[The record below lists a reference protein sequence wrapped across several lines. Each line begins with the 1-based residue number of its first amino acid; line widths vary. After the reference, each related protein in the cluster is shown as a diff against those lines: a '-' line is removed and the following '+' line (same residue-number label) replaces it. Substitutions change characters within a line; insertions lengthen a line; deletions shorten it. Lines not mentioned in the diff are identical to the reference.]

1 MENRIRSDYTK
12 SLHDLQDGL
21 LILGSMVEKAI
32 HKSMQSLKDRDL
44 QLAQTVIAEDDLI
57 DQKRFELENTAVTLL
72 ATQSPM
78 AADLRLIISALHIAV
93 ELERMGDYAEG
104 IARISQT
111 IGAQP
116 TLKPLI
122 DLPKMTELA
131 TTMLHKSL
139 TAYTNRDTELAI
151 DVCKSDDAVDSLYS
165 DVYHELVGIMIEDPD
180 TVQRATYLLWVSH
193 DVERIADRATNIA
206 ERVIYLVTGELSE
219 IDISTY

>member
-1 MENRIRSDYTK
+1 MRSDYSK
-12 SLHDLQDGL
+12 NLQALQDGL
-21 LILGSMVEKAI
+21 LILGSMVDKAI
-32 HKSMQSLKDRDL
+32 HKSIQSLKDRNL
-44 QLAQTVIAEDDLI
+44 QLAQTVIDEDDLI
-57 DQKRFELENTAVTLL
+57 DQKRFELENSAVTLL

-111 IGAQP
+111 IGEQP

-122 DLPKMTELA
+122 DLPKMTDLA
-131 TTMLHKSL
+131 TAMLRKSL
-139 TAYTNRDTELAI
+139 LAYTSRDMDLAI
-151 DVCKSDDAVDSLYS
+151 EVCKSDDAVDSLYE
-165 DVYHELVGIMIEDPD
+165 DVYHELVGFMIKDPD

-206 ERVIYLVTGELSE
+206 ERVIYLITGELSE

>member
-1 MENRIRSDYTK
+1 MVGSIRSDYNK
-12 SLHDLQDGL
+12 SLQDLQDGL

-44 QLAQTVIAEDDLI
+44 ELAQIVIDEDDLI
-57 DQKRFELENTAVTLL
+57 DQKRFELENSIVTLL
-72 ATQSPM
+72 ATQQPI
-78 AADLRLIISALHIAV
+78 AADLRIIISALHIAV

-111 IGAQP
+111 IGEQS

-131 TTMLHKSL
+131 NEMLRKSL
-139 TAYTNRDTELAI
+139 TAYTNRDKDLAI
-151 DVCKSDDAVDSLYS
+151 EVCKSDDAVDSLYE
-165 DVYHELVGIMIEDPD
+165 DVYHELLEFMIKDPA
-180 TVQRATYLLWVSH
+180 TVQSATYLLWVSH

-219 IDISTY
+219 IDISSL

>member
-1 MENRIRSDYTK
+1 MENRMRSDYSK
-12 SLHDLQDGL
+12 NLQALQDGL
-21 LILGSMVEKAI
+21 LTLGSMVDKAI
-32 HKSMQSLKDRDL
+32 HKSIQSLKDRNL
-44 QLAQTVIAEDDLI
+44 QLAQTVIDEDDLI
-57 DQKRFELENTAVTLL
+57 DQKRFELENSAVTLL

-78 AADLRLIISALHIAV
+78 AADLRFIISALHIAV

-111 IGAQP
+111 IGEQP

-122 DLPKMTELA
+122 DLPKMTDLA
-131 TTMLHKSL
+131 TAMLRKSL
-139 TAYTNRDTELAI
+139 LAYTSRDMDLAI
-151 DVCKSDDAVDSLYS
+151 EVCKSDDAVDSLYE
-165 DVYHELVGIMIEDPD
+165 DVYHELVGFMIKDPD

-206 ERVIYLVTGELSE
+206 ERVIYLITGELSE

>member
-1 MENRIRSDYTK
+1 MVGSIRSDYNK
-12 SLHDLQDGL
+12 SLQDLQDGL

-44 QLAQTVIAEDDLI
+44 ELAQIVIDEDDLI
-57 DQKRFELENTAVTLL
+57 DQKRFELENSIVTLL
-72 ATQSPM
+72 ATQQPI
-78 AADLRLIISALHIAV
+78 AADLRIIISALHIAV

-111 IGAQP
+111 IGEQS

-131 TTMLHKSL
+131 NEMLRKSL
-139 TAYTNRDTELAI
+139 TAYTNRDKDLAI
-151 DVCKSDDAVDSLYS
+151 EVCKSDDAVDSLYA
-165 DVYHELVGIMIEDPD
+165 DVYHELLEFMIKDPE

-219 IDISTY
+219 IDISSL

>member
-1 MENRIRSDYTK
+1 MVGNIRSDYNK
-12 SLHDLQDGL
+12 SLQDLQDGL

-44 QLAQTVIAEDDLI
+44 ELAQIVIDEDDLI
-57 DQKRFELENTAVTLL
+57 DQKRFELENSIVTLL
-72 ATQSPM
+72 ATQQPI
-78 AADLRLIISALHIAV
+78 AADLRIIISALHIAV

-111 IGAQP
+111 IGEQS

-131 TTMLHKSL
+131 NEMLRKSL
-139 TAYTNRDTELAI
+139 TAYTNRDKDLAI
-151 DVCKSDDAVDSLYS
+151 EVCKSDDAVDSLYE
-165 DVYHELVGIMIEDPD
+165 DVYHELLEFMIKDPE

-219 IDISTY
+219 IDISSL

>member
-1 MENRIRSDYTK
+1 MENRMRSDYSK
-12 SLHDLQDGL
+12 NLQALQDGL
-21 LILGSMVEKAI
+21 LTLGSMVDKAI
-32 HKSMQSLKDRDL
+32 HKSIQSLKDRNL
-44 QLAQTVIAEDDLI
+44 QLAQTVIDEDDLI
-57 DQKRFELENTAVTLL
+57 DQKRFELENSAVTLL

-111 IGAQP
+111 IGEQP

-122 DLPKMTELA
+122 DLPKMTDLA
-131 TTMLHKSL
+131 TAMLRKSL
-139 TAYTNRDTELAI
+139 LAYTSRDMDLAI
-151 DVCKSDDAVDSLYS
+151 EVCKSDDAVDSLYE
-165 DVYHELVGIMIEDPD
+165 DVYHELVGFMIKDPD

-206 ERVIYLVTGELSE
+206 ERVIYLITGELSE

>member
-1 MENRIRSDYTK
+1 MENRMRSDYSK
-12 SLHDLQDGL
+12 NLQALQDGL
-21 LILGSMVEKAI
+21 LILGSMVDKAI
-32 HKSMQSLKDRDL
+32 HKSIQSLKDRNL
-44 QLAQTVIAEDDLI
+44 QFAQTVIDEDDLI
-57 DQKRFELENTAVTLL
+57 DQKRFELENSAVTLL

-111 IGAQP
+111 IGEQP

-122 DLPKMTELA
+122 DLPKMTDLA
-131 TTMLHKSL
+131 TAMLRKSL
-139 TAYTNRDTELAI
+139 LAYTSRDMDLAI
-151 DVCKSDDAVDSLYS
+151 EVCKSDDAVDSLYE
-165 DVYHELVGIMIEDPD
+165 DVYHELVGFMIKDPD

-206 ERVIYLVTGELSE
+206 ERVIYLITGELSE